1 MQSSRPQLRPITQVN
16 VVCQTALE
24 SLLAARFAGICFL
37 PSTLVDRG
45 VALLV
50 CLLTTFLLLL
60 LLDEADDGE
69 ARAYLARA
77 RREGQRR
84 VPFAI
89 EERSDVKMTAGSLEV
104 LRQRIGLAALC
115 LVVLWAC
122 SNQLKDI
129 LLVLVHQVAQVEAG
143 RVLVAVFVLAGIA
156 HVSRQPAE
164 TCIAAWRAA
173 FIAQAGPAGELLSL
187 AIRAATADVQILPL
201 LVPDERIHLRRDR

>member
-1 MQSSRPQLRPITQVN
+1 M
-16 VVCQTALE
+16 
-24 SLLAARFAGICFL
+24 
-37 PSTLVDRG
+37 VDRG

-50 CLLTTFLLLL
+50 YLLTAFLLLP

-77 RREGQRR
+77 SCEGQRR
-84 VPFAI
+84 VTFAI
-89 EERSDVKMTAGSLEV
+89 EECSDVKMTTGSLEV
-104 LRQRIGLAALC
+104 LRQRISLTALS
-115 LVVLWAC
+115 LIVLWAC
-122 SNQLKDI
+122 SDQLKDI

-143 RVLVAVFVLAGIA
+143 RVPAAVFVLAGIA